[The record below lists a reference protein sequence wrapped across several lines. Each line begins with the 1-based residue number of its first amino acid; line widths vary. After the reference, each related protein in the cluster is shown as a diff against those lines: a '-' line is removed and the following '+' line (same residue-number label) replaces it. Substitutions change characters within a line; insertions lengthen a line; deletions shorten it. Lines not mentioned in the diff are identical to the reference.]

1 MAAHYKN
8 TGACSCLQKRKKY
21 NTMNLYVSNLMTQ
34 VTDEDLKKLF
44 ATYGQVSSVKII
56 SDRYTGVS
64 RGFGFVVMPQQA
76 EADKAIRELNGR
88 NVEGRSIAVAEAR
101 ERTY

>member
-1 MAAHYKN
+1 
-8 TGACSCLQKRKKY
+8 
-21 NTMNLYVSNLMTQ
+21 MNLYVSNLMSQ
-34 VTDEDLKKLF
+34 ITDEDLKKLF
-44 ATYGQVSSVKII
+44 SAYGQVSSVKVI

-64 RGFGFVVMPQQA
+64 RGFGFVVMPQDA

-101 ERTY
+101 QRTY